1 MPFEIGKEIQVNKV
15 YSSFL
20 GMAVVAFI
28 AVGGLISLSG
38 AAKADDGLKD
48 DPDFLSIGAG
58 YYDFNRQKE
67 EGGEFRLEYR
77 SDKKFFFF
85 KPFAAASYTST
96 SQGFIGSGILVDLY
110 LGRRFV
116 LTPSF
121 APHYY
126 WGGNSKLDLG
136 HALEFRSQ
144 LELAYRFDNRSRLGL
159 AISHY
164 SNASIGDTNPGTETA
179 TVYYSI
185 PLNSFRD

>member
-1 MPFEIGKEIQVNKV
+1 VNRVFSSIIGLAAALL
-15 YSSFL
+15 F
-20 GMAVVAFI
+20 AVPNAQ
-28 AVGGLISLSG
+28 
-38 AAKADDGLKD
+38 ADDGLKD
-48 DPDFLSIGAG
+48 DPDFLSVGVG

-67 EGGEFRLEYR
+67 EGAEFRLEYR

-85 KPFAAASYTST
+85 KPFLAAAYTST
-96 SQGFIGSGILVDLY
+96 SQGFVGAGVLIDLY

-126 WGGNSKLDLG
+126 WGGNNKLDLG

-144 LELAYRFDNRSRLGL
+144 LEFAYRFDNRSRLGV

-185 PLNSFRD
+185 PLNTFGN

>member
-85 KPFAAASYTST
+85 KPFAAASS
-96 SQGFIGSGILVDLY
+96 
-110 LGRRFV
+110 
-116 LTPSF
+116 
-121 APHYY
+121 
-126 WGGNSKLDLG
+126 
-136 HALEFRSQ
+136 
-144 LELAYRFDNRSRLGL
+144 
-159 AISHY
+159 
-164 SNASIGDTNPGTETA
+164 
-179 TVYYSI
+179 
-185 PLNSFRD
+185 

>member
-1 MPFEIGKEIQVNKV
+1 MNRVFSSIIGLAAALL
-15 YSSFL
+15 F
-20 GMAVVAFI
+20 AVPNAQ
-28 AVGGLISLSG
+28 
-38 AAKADDGLKD
+38 ADDGLKD
-48 DPDFLSIGAG
+48 DPEFLSVGVG

-67 EGGEFRLEYR
+67 EGAEFRLEYR

-85 KPFAAASYTST
+85 KPFLAAAYTST
-96 SQGFIGSGILVDLY
+96 SQGFVGAGVLIDLY

-126 WGGNSKLDLG
+126 WGGNNKLDLG

-144 LELAYRFDNRSRLGL
+144 LEFAYRFDNRSRLGV

-185 PLNSFRD
+185 PLNTFGN

>member
-1 MPFEIGKEIQVNKV
+1 MNRVFSSIIGLAAALL
-15 YSSFL
+15 F
-20 GMAVVAFI
+20 AVPNAQ
-28 AVGGLISLSG
+28 
-38 AAKADDGLKD
+38 ADDGLKD
-48 DPDFLSIGAG
+48 DPDFLSVGVG

-67 EGGEFRLEYR
+67 EGAEFRLEYR

-85 KPFAAASYTST
+85 KPFLAAAYTST
-96 SQGFIGSGILVDLY
+96 SQGFVGAGVLIDLY

-126 WGGNSKLDLG
+126 WGGNNKLDLG

-144 LELAYRFDNRSRLGL
+144 LEFAYRFDNRSRLGV

-185 PLNSFRD
+185 PLNTFGN